1 MEAQKQNLVSSKL
14 IIGKQNVDPSQL
26 ELGDQ
31 NVAPSKPRL
40 GEQNVAPLEPKID
53 ESNNLCGLQLIMVI
67 IYNSN
72 DGIILD
78 INWEFQSRNGGL
90 YIFLIFIH

>member
-1 MEAQKQNLVSSKL
+1 MEAQKQNLVSSKS
-14 IIGKQNVDPSQL
+14 IIGKQNVDPLQP

-40 GEQNVAPLEPKID
+40 GEQNVAPLKPKID

-67 IYNSN
+67 IYNLN
-72 DGIILD
+72 DGITLN

-90 YIFLIFIH
+90 YFFIICIH